1 MPRFL
6 APPETPSGTDV
17 TSALLRLAET
27 IAGHTRLETLL
38 PVIVDLTSSAL
49 CCPGCLLSLWD
60 EERACFVP
68 AAAYGLSARFEH
80 LFYRFPIA
88 AGDLPLV
95 DEVVR
100 RRRPV
105 MVEVDEPLVP
115 IVLQRLSGNLLAT
128 PLEGVR
134 ETMLGVPLLHHGH
147 VIGGMLVITSGAAF
161 DAADIALVTGIAR
174 QTALAVAS
182 VRSFEAERR
191 RRRDLET
198 LQETIA
204 VLTAELELTTLY
216 QRIVERAA
224 LTFAAP
230 AAALFLWDENQASLP
245 ATAVHGLSAHSSQ
258 QERLS
263 VEITRRLLEARSNLR
278 PFTFPDLRH
287 SSVGSHDLAT
297 TKRLRTAMVIPL
309 HRGERFLGLIRVY
322 QRDRTS
328 NFDDDALALAQAFAH
343 QTAIALENAQLYT
356 TLRTERERLRALSVR
371 LTQAQ
376 ESERTRIA
384 RELHDEAGQALTT
397 VRLQLDYVASVL
409 PPDLP
414 AYVHDQVR
422 EAQTL
427 VGHTLEE
434 IRRISIDLRPSLL
447 DDLGLTAALR
457 WQCNRLSR
465 HGNLQI
471 TFDSTLNAQRLP
483 PKVETAVYRA
493 TQEALT
499 NIARHAQATSVRISL
514 DYHDGR
520 LRLIIADDGRGF
532 QDTGEL
538 GLGLG
543 LLGMQ
548 ERLSAVG
555 GRLHIDS
562 RSRVGST
569 LHIEVP
575 L

>member
-1 MPRFL
+1 
-6 APPETPSGTDV
+6 
-17 TSALLRLAET
+17 
-27 IAGHTRLETLL
+27 
-38 PVIVDLTSSAL
+38 
-49 CCPGCLLSLWD
+49 LWD
-60 EERACFVP
+60 ERRACFVP
-68 AAAYGLSARFEH
+68 AAAHGLSARLER
-80 LFYRFPIA
+80 LFYRFPVA
-88 AGDLPLV
+88 SGDLPLV
-95 DEVVR
+95 DEAVS

-105 MVEVDEPLVP
+105 LAAIDDPLVP
-115 IVLQRLSGNLLAT
+115 EALRRLSGDLLAT
-128 PLEGVR
+128 SLSDAR
-134 ETMLGVPLLHHGH
+134 ETILGVPLLHHER
-147 VIGGMLVITSGAAF
+147 VIGGMLVITDSDSF
-161 DAADIALVTGIAR
+161 DDAGVALITGIAR

-204 VLTAELELTTLY
+204 LLTAELELQTLY

-224 LTFAAP
+224 LTFSAP
-230 AAALFLWDENQASLP
+230 AAALFIWDENRTALP
-245 ATAVHGLSAHSSQ
+245 ANAVHGLSAHYAR
-258 QERLS
+258 QESLS
-263 VEITRRLLEARSNLR
+263 VEITRRLLESQSGWH
-278 PFTFPDLRH
+278 PFTLPDLRR
-287 SSVGSHDLAT
+287 SSLGNRDLAT
-297 TKRLRTAMVIPL
+297 TERLRTALVIPL
-309 HRGERFLGLIRVY
+309 RRGERFMGLIKVY
-322 QRDRTS
+322 QRVRTS
-328 NFDDDALALAQAFAH
+328 TFDDDALALAQAFAH

-356 TLRTERERLRALSVR
+356 TLHTERERLRALSVR

-376 ESERTRIA
+376 EAERTRIA

-414 AYVHDQVR
+414 TYVHEQVR
-422 EAQTL
+422 EAQAL
-427 VGHTLEE
+427 AGHTLEE

-465 HGNLQI
+465 HGNLQV
-471 TFDSTLNAQRLP
+471 TFDSTLDGQRLP

-493 TQEALT
+493 AQEALT
-499 NIARHAQATSVRISL
+499 NIARHAQATSVQISL
-514 DYHDGR
+514 DYQGGR

-555 GRLHIDS
+555 GRLHIES

>member
-1 MPRFL
+1 MHRFL
-6 APPETPSGTDV
+6 ALPETPPGTDV
-17 TSALLRLAET
+17 SSALLRLAET

-38 PVIVDLTSSAL
+38 PVIVELTSSAL

-60 EERACFVP
+60 EKRACFVP
-68 AAAYGLSARFEH
+68 AAAHGLSARLER

-88 AGDLPLV
+88 SGDLPLV
-95 DEVVR
+95 DEAVS

-105 MVEVDEPLVP
+105 LAAIDDSLVP
-115 IVLQRLSGNLLAT
+115 EALRRLSGDLLAT
-128 PLEGVR
+128 SLSDAR
-134 ETMLGVPLLHHGH
+134 ETILGVPLLHHGR
-147 VIGGMLVITSGAAF
+147 VIGGMLVITDSDSF
-161 DAADIALVTGIAR
+161 DDAGVALITGIAR

-204 VLTAELELTTLY
+204 LLTAELELQTLY

-224 LTFAAP
+224 LTFSAP
-230 AAALFLWDENQASLP
+230 AAALFIWDENRTALP
-245 ATAVHGLSAHSSQ
+245 ANAVHGLSAHYAR
-258 QERLS
+258 QESLS
-263 VEITRRLLEARSNLR
+263 VEITRRLLESQSGWR
-278 PFTFPDLRH
+278 PFTLPDLRR
-287 SSVGSHDLAT
+287 SSLGNRDLAT
-297 TKRLRTAMVIPL
+297 TERLRTALVIPL
-309 HRGERFLGLIRVY
+309 RRGERFMGLIKVY
-322 QRDRTS
+322 QLVRTS
-328 NFDDDALALAQAFAH
+328 TFDDDALALAQAFAH

-356 TLRTERERLRALSVR
+356 TLHTERERLRALSVR

-376 ESERTRIA
+376 EAERTRIA

-414 AYVHDQVR
+414 TYVHEQVR
-422 EAQTL
+422 EAQAL
-427 VGHTLEE
+427 AGHTLEE

-465 HGNLQI
+465 HGNLQV
-471 TFDSTLNAQRLP
+471 TFDSTLDGQRLP

-493 TQEALT
+493 AQEALT
-499 NIARHAQATSVRISL
+499 NIARHAQATSVQISL
-514 DYHDGR
+514 DYQGGR

-555 GRLHIDS
+555 GRLHIES